1 MRKKSFLKFSLI
13 SSKSNQLIDL
23 IHYNLLINGFAVIN
37 DFLGKDTY
45 EFQQLKILYAN
56 LIKEK
61 DPSSYEGGSCKVF
74 KNIKNDLSENLQ
86 ALKIFYLNKT
96 IKKVSEHILGKNVNV
111 DVFQTLD
118 TDKSSHIAQAP
129 HFDRIPTLKFML
141 YMNDIDTKNGALFC
155 SPGSH
160 HWVKKEFPLPRP
172 KFNNKEFF
180 RKTREIP
187 NFIIDNLIPLNGKEG
202 QLIIFDT
209 DVIHKQGLVE
219 NSNCKIFRAH
229 YRNRRRYY
237 TIDQNR
243 LFFIN
248 NFMK

>member
-1 MRKKSFLKFSLI
+1 MLKFPVI
-13 SSKSNQLIDL
+13 SFKSNQLFDL

-37 DFLGKDTY
+37 NFLGKNDH

-61 DPSSYEGGSCKVF
+61 EAISYEGGSCKVF
-74 KNIKNDLSENLQ
+74 KNIKNNLSENLE
-86 ALKIFYLNKT
+86 ALKIFYENKT
-96 IKKVSEHILGKNVNV
+96 IKKVSEYILGKDLNV

-118 TDKSSHIAQAP
+118 TVKSSHIAQRP

-141 YMNDIDTKNGALFC
+141 YMNDIDTKNGCLFC

-160 HWVKKEFPLPRP
+160 HWVKKQYPLPRP

-187 NFIIDNLIPLNGKEG
+187 NFIVDNLIPLNGKEG

-219 NSNCKIFRAH
+219 NSTCEIFRAH
-229 YRNRRRYY
+229 YRNRRKYN
-237 TIDQNR
+237 TKDQNR
-243 LFFIN
+243 LFFFN
-248 NFMK
+248 NFMR